1 MTRIELHEKDAGRIL
16 PGPTDERTTITAWAA
31 VQALRADNRTKH
43 ECFRDLAARLII
55 VEVEG

>member
-1 MTRIELHEKDAGRIL
+1 MSRIELHERDRGCVF
-16 PGPTDERTTITAWAA
+16 PGPADERTTITEWAA

>member
-31 VQALRADNRTKH
+31 VQTLRADNRTKYPAY
-43 ECFRDLAARLII
+43 RDLAARLII
-55 VEVEG
+55 VEVEA